1 MDLAPSHYTKKRGV
15 VMGENH
21 SETNTISTSDDK
33 QDGFVTEL
41 IWILKGFLYPCWSG
55 SFYQA
60 TARRRIIL
68 AFVFFLLFAFL
79 LTSISTIRIA
89 LSLSEFESEIE
100 VAFDR
105 GEFPTITI
113 RDGIALVDGP
123 QPFVIVD
130 EGRSFFAIDT
140 SGKYQE
146 IDLSRYSEGF
156 LLTRTSLHVLDD
168 REYQQVPLDELNE
181 VFGNPIVL
189 DESQV
194 LQIWDTVALF
204 INWIVFLG
212 LSLWNSLIRFA
223 HIALTGLAIWGIVSI
238 KRSGTSF
245 GPILITGIYA
255 NVPAIYGHFL
265 LAQIGFA
272 FLGLYSI
279 LLILIWAIALRAV
292 FAEAHVVDNSGKSNV

>member
-1 MDLAPSHYTKKRGV
+1 MD
-15 VMGENH
+15 EDH
-21 SETNTISTSDDK
+21 SGTNDASPRDDM
-33 QDGFVTEL
+33 QGGFITEI
-41 IWILKGFLYPCWSG
+41 IWLLKGVLYPCWSG
-55 SFYQA
+55 SFYRA
-60 TARRRIIL
+60 VTRRRLIL

-89 LSLSEFESEIE
+89 LSLSGFGSEIE
-100 VAFDR
+100 AAFDR

-113 RDGIALVDGP
+113 RDGIAFVDGP
-123 QPFVIVD
+123 QPLVIAD

-156 LLTRTSLHVLDD
+156 LLTRTSLHVLDET
-168 REYQQVPLDELNE
+168 EYRQMPLNE
-181 VFGNPIVL
+181 FHEIFGNPIVL
-189 DESQV
+189 DESNV
-194 LQIWDTVALF
+194 LEIWDTVSIF
-204 INWIVFLG
+204 INWIVFIG
-212 LSLWNSLIRFA
+212 LFLWNSLIRFA
-223 HIALTGLAIWGIVSI
+223 HIALAGLAIWGIVSI

-265 LAQIGFA
+265 FGILGFA

-279 LLILIWAIALRAV
+279 LLIAIWAVALRAV
-292 FAEAHVVDNSGKSNV
+292 FTETHFEDNTGESDV